1 MTAPCPAAWE
11 DHVLP
16 YSHHC
21 GLDEGHEG
29 LHRCMACAQIPAGR
43 VDAGNRVGGDGAA
56 RPELPGGSLF
66 GAVLAG
72 EKRLRTARRESG
84 GSGS

>member
-1 MTAPCPAAWE
+1 MTAPCAAAWE

-29 LHRCMACAQIPAGR
+29 LHRCMACAQLPVGR
-43 VDAGNRVGGDGAA
+43 VDAGNRVGGAGAA
-56 RPELPGGSLF
+56 RPEPNEKCERIGHLM
-66 GAVLAG
+66 LAG
-72 EKRLRTARRESG
+72 VCLRCGWESG